1 MGGQVMANKKAEAK
15 ATGRRRGERTS
26 GTGDEGRIKDIGT
39 ASSRIVTQA
48 AALLDEEIAAG
59 IVAAKQVQQRFQKE
73 RRIDPRDFRD
83 ALQRF
88 QRDGHEVV
96 DLIDQQL
103 GELRSKENAEL
114 TTRLLRNVH
123 DLLDLATGLVNMG
136 AEIAGQLALANL
148 PKPDGGSTER
158 RNR

>member
-1 MGGQVMANKKAEAK
+1 MANKKVEAK
-15 ATGRRRGERTS
+15 ATSRGGGERTP
-26 GTGDEGRIKDIGT
+26 GTVGDRRFKDIGT

-73 RRIDPRDFRD
+73 RRIDPRDFRE

-96 DLIDQQL
+96 DLIDHQL

-114 TTRLLRNVH
+114 TTRLLHNAH
-123 DLLDLATGLVNMG
+123 DLLDLAVGLVNMG
-136 AEIAGQLALANL
+136 AEIAGQLAQTNL
-148 PKPDGGSTER
+148 PRQDGGSAER

>member
-1 MGGQVMANKKAEAK
+1 MANKKAEAK
-15 ATGRRRGERTS
+15 AAGRGRGERTS
-26 GTGDEGRIKDIGT
+26 RTGDEGRIKEIGT

-88 QRDGHEVV
+88 QRDGHQVV

-114 TTRLLRNVH
+114 TTRLLHNMH
-123 DLLDLATGLVNMG
+123 DLLDLAAGLVNMG
-136 AEIAGQLALANL
+136 AEIVGQLAQANL

>member
-1 MGGQVMANKKAEAK
+1 MANKKVEAK
-15 ATGRRRGERTS
+15 ATSRGGGERTP
-26 GTGDEGRIKDIGT
+26 GTGGDRRFKDIGT

-73 RRIDPRDFRD
+73 RRIDPRDFRE

-96 DLIDQQL
+96 DLIDHQL
-103 GELRSKENAEL
+103 AELRSKENAEL
-114 TTRLLRNVH
+114 TTRLLHNAH
-123 DLLDLATGLVNMG
+123 DLLDLAVGLVNMG
-136 AEIAGQLALANL
+136 AEIAGQLAHANL
-148 PKPDGGSTER
+148 PKRDDGSAER